1 MSPSRLFVRS
11 ALALAVAASLSPVAI
26 AQNTS
31 SAIGGQ
37 VADSAGKPIAGAS
50 VVVTHLPSGTRS
62 VTLTDT
68 SGRFLATG
76 LRVGGPYTVTATKD
90 GQTGREDNLEL
101 KLAEPLEL
109 SVVVGKA
116 AVQTVTVLGQK
127 GFTDPRSNRFGA
139 GTSFSQAD
147 LDALPGFGRDLQEV
161 ARLDPRV
168 SQVNKA
174 SDMISA
180 LGQNFRYNTITID
193 GVGVSD
199 PFGLSSNGLPTLKQ
213 PIPFDAIDSVQVN
226 VSNFDVTQFGY
237 SGANINAVTKSGTN
251 KLTGSL
257 SFSQQ
262 DERMTGDRVVSV
274 DANTRAKQSD
284 FKVTNTGFTLGGP
297 IIQDKL
303 FFFLNAE
310 KFKDSRAGAPQY
322 GPVGGS
328 LLPIGI
334 TQSDIEKVQSIA
346 KSTYGFEAGNLIPSQ
361 GELTSDS
368 LMGKIDWNINQDH
381 RLTLTY
387 SDTDSSEPLYYG
399 MSSSSLSL
407 SSYWTAES
415 KKFKTNTVQ
424 VYSDWSDNFSTEF
437 KLGNRTYDKVFANN
451 SAAPSVQI
459 LFQGSA
465 PAGSGLTSSA
475 TRSLFLGT
483 ERSRHYNILKTD
495 TQELFLAGTYKLGAH
510 ELKFG
515 GTHETNDVFNAFLQ
529 NVNGLYIF
537 SCDNRYTYTSFTGVV
552 NCANGEQAALAAIE
566 NFQKGRPSSFSVRV
580 PQAGLTL
587 EQGAAEFTY
596 QNTGLF
602 VQDTWRVNRDL
613 TLLAG
618 VRVDKQTTDDRPLRS
633 AAGAAPLV
641 PGNPATN
648 TNQTGGF
655 GRDNSAINDE
665 MTLVQPR
672 FAFTWNLRDAMQS
685 RVRGGYGLFK
695 GGAPTVWFSNPY
707 TNTGVQTALAE
718 CGASGSGVTGGTP
731 CPTTGLAVSL
741 DPKKQPALPG
751 SPPVPAID
759 YNDGGLELPSI
770 WKGNLAYE
778 ASLQDG
784 YVVSAEYIRTD
795 TNADIYF
802 ENLNLGPAT
811 RVGPDGREMF
821 FNAAGYNAASYTIAS
836 NGAVSAVSTAG
847 VQNRF
852 LRNRSFNNVI
862 LTKKTDK
869 GYGNTLTLALAKPAA
884 GMGFGWNASYTYSDV
899 KSVHDGSSSVAAS
912 NWLFFPRL
920 QANEEELA
928 RSRYEIRNRVN
939 LGATYKT
946 KLFGNLSTS
955 FGIFAEH
962 RTGYP
967 YSWTFFNDANGD
979 GQAGNDLL
987 YIPKSPGSGEVVFAA
1002 VGNRSPAEA
1011 ELAFWNV
1018 VNSEKGLRN
1027 YTGRVVPRNSSTAP
1041 RVNVIDFRMSQDVP
1055 AFNAQHRASLTF
1067 DIFNLGNL
1075 LNNKWGRTTQSNFEA
1090 REYVSYAGLTADG
1103 RYIYAVG
1110 TPESLVLQQTKNES
1124 QWALRVTAKYQF

>member
-1 MSPSRLFVRS
+1 MSQSPLFVRS
-11 ALALAVAASLSPVAI
+11 ALALAVASSLTPLAV

-31 SAIGGQ
+31 SSMGGLVQ
-37 VADSAGKPIAGAS
+37 DGSGKPVAGAS
-50 VVVTHLPSGTRS
+50 VVVTHMPSGTRS
-62 VTLTDT
+62 VAMTDAT
-68 SGRFLATG
+68 GRFLATG
-76 LRVGGPYTVTATKD
+76 QRVGGPYTVTATKG
-90 GQTGREDNLEL
+90 GQTAKEDNLDL
-101 KLAEPLEL
+101 KLAEPLEVSL
-109 SVVVGKA
+109 TIGA
-116 AVQTVTVLGQK
+116 PVQTVTVLGQK

-147 LDALPGFGRDLQEV
+147 LDNLPGFGRDLQEV

-168 SQVNKA
+168 TQVNKA
-174 SDMISA
+174 SDMVSA
-180 LGQNFRYNTITID
+180 LGQNFRYNTVTID

-251 KLTGSL
+251 KLSGSVYYA
-257 SFSQQ
+257 QQ
-262 DERMTGDRVVSV
+262 DERMAGDRVTSV
-274 DANTRAKQSD
+274 DTNATAKQSD

-297 IIQDKL
+297 IIKDKL
-303 FFFLNAE
+303 FFFVNAE
-310 KFKDSRAGAPQY
+310 KYKDSRAGAPQY
-322 GPVGGS
+322 GPVGS
-328 LLPIGI
+328 NLINIGV
-334 TQSDIEKVQSIA
+334 TQSDIEKIQSIA
-346 KSTYGFEAGNLIPSQ
+346 KSTYGFEAGNLVPSQ

-368 LMGKIDWNINQDH
+368 MMGKIDWNITQDH

-387 SDTDSSEPLYYG
+387 SDTESSEPLYYG
-399 MSSSSLSL
+399 MGSSSLSL

-424 VYSDWSDNFSTEF
+424 VYSDWSDNFSTEI

-451 SAAPSVQI
+451 SAAPTVQI
-459 LFQGSA
+459 QFEGSA

-475 TRSLFLGT
+475 NRSVYLGT
-483 ERSRHYNILKTD
+483 EQYRHYNILKTD
-495 TQELFLAGTYKLGAH
+495 TQELFLAGTYLMGAH

-515 GTHETNDVFNAFLQ
+515 GTQETNDVFNAFLPQ
-529 NVNGLYIF
+529 SNGVYRF
-537 SCDNRYTYTSFTGVV
+537 ECDNRFSYTSISGAV
-552 NCANGEQAALAAIE
+552 NCSNGEQAALAALE
-566 NFQKGRPSSFSVRV
+566 NFEKGRPSYFNIRV

-587 EQGAAEFTY
+587 DQGAAEFSY

-602 VQDTWRVNRDL
+602 VQDTWRVSRDL

-618 VRVDKQTTDDRPLRS
+618 VRMDTQTTDDRPLKS
-633 AAGAAPLV
+633 VAGAAALV
-641 PGNPATN
+641 PGTPATN
-648 TNQTGGF
+648 TAQSGGF

-707 TNTGVQTALAE
+707 SNTGVQTALAT
-718 CGASGSGVTGGTP
+718 CSGT
-731 CPTTGLAVSL
+731 CPVDGLAVSM
-741 DPKKQPALPG
+741 DPRKQPSLAG

-759 YNDGGLELPSI
+759 FNDGGLELPSI

-778 ASLQDG
+778 ATLKDG

-802 ENLNLGPAT
+802 EHLNLGPAT
-811 RVGPDGREMF
+811 RVGPDGRQMF
-821 FNAAGYNAASYTIAS
+821 FNTAGYNASSYTVAS
-836 NGAVSAVSTAG
+836 NGAVSRVSTAG
-847 VQNRF
+847 VQDKF
-852 LRNRSFNNVI
+852 LRNRSFDNVM

-869 GYGNTLTLALAKPAA
+869 GNGNTVTVALAKPAA
-884 GMGFGWNASYTYSDV
+884 GAGFGWNASYTYSDV
-899 KSVHDGSSSVAAS
+899 KSVHDGSSSIAFS
-912 NWLFFPRL
+912 NWRYFPRL

-967 YSWTFFNDANGD
+967 YSWTFYNDANGD
-979 GQAGNDLL
+979 SQAGNDLL
-987 YIPKSPGSGEVVFAA
+987 YIPSAPGSGEVVFAA
-1002 VGNRSPAEA
+1002 VGNKSPAES

-1018 VNSEKGLRN
+1018 VNSEKGLSS
-1027 YTGRVVPRNSSTAP
+1027 YKGRVVPRNSSTAP
-1041 RVNVIDFRMSQDVP
+1041 RVNVIDFRMSQDIP
-1055 AFNAQHRASLTF
+1055 AFNAQHRASVTF

-1075 LNNKWGRTTQSNFEA
+1075 LNSKWGRTIQSNFEA
-1090 REYVSYAGLTADG
+1090 REFVSYAGMTADG

-1110 TPESLVLQQTKNES
+1110 TPESLALQQSKNES

>member
-1 MSPSRLFVRS
+1 MSQSPLFVRS
-11 ALALAVAASLSPVAI
+11 ALALAIAASLSPLAI

-31 SAIGGQ
+31 SSIGGL
-37 VADSAGKPIAGAS
+37 VSDGSGKAIAGAT
-50 VVVTHLPSGTRS
+50 VVVTHAPSGTRS
-62 VTLTDT
+62 VTLSDAT
-68 SGRFLATG
+68 GRFLATG
-76 LRVGGPYTVTATKD
+76 LRVGGPYTVTATKG
-90 GQTGREDNLEL
+90 GQTAKEDNLVL

-109 SVVVGKA
+109 ALTIGA
-116 AVQTVTVLGQK
+116 APVQTVTVLGQK

-147 LDALPGFGRDLQEV
+147 LENLPGFGRDLQEV

-168 SQVNKA
+168 SQVDK
-174 SDMISA
+174 STDKISA

-251 KLTGSL
+251 KLSGSVYYA
-257 SFSQQ
+257 QQ
-262 DERMTGDRVVSV
+262 DERMAGDRVTNLSTN
-274 DANTRAKQSD
+274 ATAKQAD

-297 IIQDKL
+297 IIKDKL
-303 FFFLNAE
+303 FFFVNAE
-310 KFKDSRAGAPQY
+310 KFKDSRAGTPQY
-322 GPVGGS
+322 GPVGS
-328 LLPIGI
+328 NLINIGI
-334 TQSDIEKVQSIA
+334 TQSDIEKIQSIS
-346 KSTYGFEAGNLIPSQ
+346 KTTYGFEAGNLVPSQ
-361 GELTSDS
+361 GELISDS
-368 LMGKIDWNINQDH
+368 VMGKIDWNINQDH

-387 SDTDSSEPLYYG
+387 SDTDSNEPLYYG
-399 MSSSSLSL
+399 MGSSSLSL
-407 SSYWTAES
+407 TSYWTAES

-451 SAAPSVQI
+451 SAAPSIQI
-459 LFQGSA
+459 QFEGSA

-475 TRSLFLGT
+475 NRSVYLGT
-483 ERSRHYNILKTD
+483 EQFRHYNILKTD
-495 TQELFLAGTYKLGAH
+495 TQELFLAGTYTMGAH

-515 GTHETNDVFNAFLQ
+515 GTHEKNDVFNAFLPQ
-529 NVNGLYIF
+529 SNGVYF
-537 SCDNRYTYTSFTGVV
+537 FECDERFAYTSFTGAVT
-552 NCANGEQAALAAIE
+552 CSNGATAALAALE
-566 NFQKGRPSSFSVRV
+566 NFQKGRPSSYTVRV

-587 EQGAAEFTY
+587 DQGAAEFSY

-602 VQDTWRVNRDL
+602 LQDTWRVNRDL
-613 TLLAG
+613 TILAG
-618 VRVDKQTTDDRPLRS
+618 VRMDTQTTDDRPLKS
-633 AAGAAPLV
+633 NAGAQPLV
-641 PGNPATN
+641 AGNPATN

-707 TNTGVQTALAE
+707 SNTGVQTLLAS
-718 CGASGSGVTGGTP
+718 CSGTGGSA
-731 CPTTGLAVSL
+731 CPTGGLAVTM
-741 DPKKQPALPG
+741 DPTKQPTLPG
-751 SPPVPAID
+751 SPPIPAID
-759 YNDGGLELPSI
+759 FNDGGLELPSI

-778 ASLQDG
+778 ATLKEG

-802 ENLNLGPAT
+802 EHLNLGPAT
-811 RVGPDGREMF
+811 RTGPDGRQMF
-821 FNAAGYNAASYTIAS
+821 FNAAGYKDTSFSVAS
-836 NGAVSAVSTAG
+836 NGAVSTVSTAG
-847 VQNRF
+847 VQTKF
-852 LRNRSFNNVI
+852 LRNRSFDNVI

-869 GYGNTLTLALAKPAA
+869 GYGNTVTLSLAKPAA
-884 GMGFGWNASYTYSDV
+884 GMGFGWNAAYTYSDV
-899 KSVHDGSSSVAAS
+899 KSVHDGSSSVAYS
-912 NWLFFPRL
+912 NWRYFPRL

-946 KLFGNLSTS
+946 KLFGNLTTS

-967 YSWTFFNDANGD
+967 YSWTFYNDANGD
-979 GQAGNDLL
+979 GQTGNDLL
-987 YIPKSPGSGEVVFAA
+987 YIPSAPGSGEVVFAA
-1002 VGNRSPAEA
+1002 VGNKSPAES

-1018 VNSEKGLRN
+1018 VNSEKGLSSHK
-1027 YTGRVVPRNSSTAP
+1027 GSVVPRNSSTAP

-1055 AFNAQHRASLTF
+1055 AFNAQHRASVSF

-1075 LNNKWGRTTQSNFEA
+1075 LNSKWGRTMQSVNEA
-1090 REYVSYAGLTADG
+1090 REFVSYAGMTADG

-1110 TPESLVLQQTKNES
+1110 TPESLALQQSKNES
-1124 QWALRVTAKYQF
+1124 QWALRITAKYQF

>member
-1 MSPSRLFVRS
+1 MSQSPLFVRS
-11 ALALAVAASLSPVAI
+11 ALALAVASSLTPLAV

-31 SAIGGQ
+31 SSMGGLVQ
-37 VADSAGKPIAGAS
+37 DGSGKPVAGAS
-50 VVVTHLPSGTRS
+50 VVVTHMPSGTRS
-62 VTLTDT
+62 VAMTDAT
-68 SGRFLATG
+68 GRFLATG
-76 LRVGGPYTVTATKD
+76 LRVGGPYTVTATKG
-90 GQTGREDNLEL
+90 GQTAKEDNLDL
-101 KLAEPLEL
+101 KLAEPLEVSL
-109 SVVVGKA
+109 TIGA
-116 AVQTVTVLGQK
+116 PVQTVTVLGQK

-147 LDALPGFGRDLQEV
+147 LDNLPGFGRDLQEV

-168 SQVNKA
+168 TQVNKA
-174 SDMISA
+174 SDMVSA
-180 LGQNFRYNTITID
+180 LGQNFRYNTVTID

-251 KLTGSL
+251 KLSGSVYYA
-257 SFSQQ
+257 QQ
-262 DERMTGDRVVSV
+262 DERMAGDRVTSV
-274 DANTRAKQSD
+274 DTNATAKQSD

-297 IIQDKL
+297 IIKDKL
-303 FFFLNAE
+303 FFFVNAE

-322 GPVGGS
+322 GPVGS
-328 LLPIGI
+328 NLINIGV
-334 TQSDIEKVQSIA
+334 TQSDIEKIQSIA
-346 KSTYGFEAGNLIPSQ
+346 KSTYGFEAGNLVPSQ

-368 LMGKIDWNINQDH
+368 MMGKIDWNITQDH

-387 SDTDSSEPLYYG
+387 SDTESSEPLYYG
-399 MSSSSLSL
+399 MGSSSLSL

-424 VYSDWSDNFSTEF
+424 VYSDWSDNFSTEI

-451 SAAPSVQI
+451 SAAPTVQI
-459 LFQGSA
+459 QFEGSA

-475 TRSLFLGT
+475 NRSVYLGT
-483 ERSRHYNILKTD
+483 EQYRHYNILKTD
-495 TQELFLAGTYKLGAH
+495 TQELFLAGTYLMGAH

-515 GTHETNDVFNAFLQ
+515 GTQETNDVFNAFLPQ
-529 NVNGLYIF
+529 SNGVYRF
-537 SCDNRYTYTSFTGVV
+537 ECDNRFSYTSISGAV
-552 NCANGEQAALAAIE
+552 NCSNGEQAALAALE
-566 NFQKGRPSSFSVRV
+566 NFEKGRPSYFNIRV

-587 EQGAAEFTY
+587 DQGAAEFSY

-602 VQDTWRVNRDL
+602 VQDTWRVSRDL

-618 VRVDKQTTDDRPLRS
+618 VRMDTQTTDDRPLKS
-633 AAGAAPLV
+633 VAGAAALV
-641 PGNPATN
+641 PGTPATN
-648 TNQTGGF
+648 TAQSGGF

-707 TNTGVQTALAE
+707 SNTGVQTALAT
-718 CGASGSGVTGGTP
+718 CSGT
-731 CPTTGLAVSL
+731 CPVDGLAVSM
-741 DPKKQPALPG
+741 DPTKQPSLAG

-759 YNDGGLELPSI
+759 FNDGGLELPSI

-778 ASLQDG
+778 ATLKDG

-802 ENLNLGPAT
+802 EHLNLGPAT
-811 RVGPDGREMF
+811 RVGPDGRQMF
-821 FNAAGYNAASYTIAS
+821 FNTAGYNASSYTVAS
-836 NGAVSAVSTAG
+836 NGAVSRVSTAG
-847 VQNRF
+847 VQDKF
-852 LRNRSFNNVI
+852 LRNRSFDNVM

-869 GYGNTLTLALAKPAA
+869 GNGNTVTVALAKPAA
-884 GMGFGWNASYTYSDV
+884 GAGFGWNASYTYSDV
-899 KSVHDGSSSVAAS
+899 KSVHDGSSSIAFS
-912 NWLFFPRL
+912 NWRYFPRL

-967 YSWTFFNDANGD
+967 YSWTFYNDANGD
-979 GQAGNDLL
+979 SQAGNDLL
-987 YIPKSPGSGEVVFAA
+987 YIPSAPGSGEVVFAA
-1002 VGNRSPAEA
+1002 VGNKSPAES

-1018 VNSEKGLRN
+1018 VNSEKGLSS
-1027 YTGRVVPRNSSTAP
+1027 YKGRVVPRNSSTAP
-1041 RVNVIDFRMSQDVP
+1041 RVNVIDFRMSQDIP
-1055 AFNAQHRASLTF
+1055 AFNAQHRASVTF

-1075 LNNKWGRTTQSNFEA
+1075 LNSKWGRTIQSNFEA
-1090 REYVSYAGLTADG
+1090 REFVSYAGMTADG

-1110 TPESLVLQQTKNES
+1110 TPESLALQQSKNES

>member
-1 MSPSRLFVRS
+1 MSQSPLFVRS
-11 ALALAVAASLSPVAI
+11 ALALAVASSLTPLAV

-31 SAIGGQ
+31 SSMGGLVQ
-37 VADSAGKPIAGAS
+37 DGSGKPVAGAS
-50 VVVTHLPSGTRS
+50 VVVTHMPSGTRS
-62 VTLTDT
+62 VAMTDAT
-68 SGRFLATG
+68 GRFLATG
-76 LRVGGPYTVTATKD
+76 QRVGGPYTVTATKG
-90 GQTGREDNLEL
+90 GQTAKEDNLDL
-101 KLAEPLEL
+101 KLAEPLEVSL
-109 SVVVGKA
+109 TIGA
-116 AVQTVTVLGQK
+116 PVQTVTVLGQK

-147 LDALPGFGRDLQEV
+147 LDNLPGFGRDLQEV

-168 SQVNKA
+168 TQVNKA
-174 SDMISA
+174 SDMVSA
-180 LGQNFRYNTITID
+180 LGQNFRYNTVTID

-251 KLTGSL
+251 KLSGSVYYA
-257 SFSQQ
+257 QQ
-262 DERMTGDRVVSV
+262 DERMAGDRVTSV
-274 DANTRAKQSD
+274 DTNATAKQSD

-297 IIQDKL
+297 IIKDKL
-303 FFFLNAE
+303 FFFVNAE

-322 GPVGGS
+322 GPVGS
-328 LLPIGI
+328 NLINIGV
-334 TQSDIEKVQSIA
+334 TQSDIEKIQSIA
-346 KSTYGFEAGNLIPSQ
+346 KSTYGFEAGNLVPSQ

-368 LMGKIDWNINQDH
+368 MMGKIDWNITQDH

-387 SDTDSSEPLYYG
+387 SDTESSEPLYYG
-399 MSSSSLSL
+399 MGSSSLSL

-424 VYSDWSDNFSTEF
+424 VYSDWSDNFSTEI

-451 SAAPSVQI
+451 SAAPTVQI
-459 LFQGSA
+459 QFEGSA

-475 TRSLFLGT
+475 NRSVYLGT
-483 ERSRHYNILKTD
+483 EQYRHYNILKTD
-495 TQELFLAGTYKLGAH
+495 TQELFLAGTYLMGAH

-515 GTHETNDVFNAFLQ
+515 GTQETNDVFNAFLPQ
-529 NVNGLYIF
+529 SNGVYRF
-537 SCDNRYTYTSFTGVV
+537 ECDNRFSYTSISGAV
-552 NCANGEQAALAAIE
+552 NCSNGEQAALAALE
-566 NFQKGRPSSFSVRV
+566 NFEKGRPSYFNIRV

-587 EQGAAEFTY
+587 DQGAAEFSY

-602 VQDTWRVNRDL
+602 VQDTWRVSRDL

-618 VRVDKQTTDDRPLRS
+618 VRMDTQTTDDRPLKS
-633 AAGAAPLV
+633 VAGAAALV
-641 PGNPATN
+641 PGTPATN
-648 TNQTGGF
+648 TAQSGGF

-707 TNTGVQTALAE
+707 SNTGVQTALAT
-718 CGASGSGVTGGTP
+718 CSGT
-731 CPTTGLAVSL
+731 CPVDGLAVSM
-741 DPKKQPALPG
+741 DPRKQPSLAG

-759 YNDGGLELPSI
+759 FNDGGLELPSI

-778 ASLQDG
+778 ATLKDG

-802 ENLNLGPAT
+802 EHLNLGPAT
-811 RVGPDGREMF
+811 RVGPDGRQMF
-821 FNAAGYNAASYTIAS
+821 FNTAGYNASSYTVAS
-836 NGAVSAVSTAG
+836 NGAVSRVSTAG
-847 VQNRF
+847 VQDKF
-852 LRNRSFNNVI
+852 LRNRSFDNVM

-869 GYGNTLTLALAKPAA
+869 GNGNTVTVALAKPAA
-884 GMGFGWNASYTYSDV
+884 GAGFGWNASYTYSDV
-899 KSVHDGSSSVAAS
+899 KSVHDGSSSIAFS
-912 NWLFFPRL
+912 NWRYFPRL

-967 YSWTFFNDANGD
+967 YSWTFYNDANGD
-979 GQAGNDLL
+979 SQAGNDLL
-987 YIPKSPGSGEVVFAA
+987 YIPSAPGSGEVVFAA
-1002 VGNRSPAEA
+1002 VGNKSPAES

-1018 VNSEKGLRN
+1018 VNSEKGLSS
-1027 YTGRVVPRNSSTAP
+1027 YKGRVVPRNSSTAP
-1041 RVNVIDFRMSQDVP
+1041 RVNVIDFRMSQDIP
-1055 AFNAQHRASLTF
+1055 AFNAQHRASVTF

-1075 LNNKWGRTTQSNFEA
+1075 LNSKWGRTIQSNFEA
-1090 REYVSYAGLTADG
+1090 REFVSYAGMTADG

-1110 TPESLVLQQTKNES
+1110 TPESLALQQSKNES